1 MLRGHSPLDKQSGTS
16 SVGRARPC
24 QGRGH
29 EFEPRVPLQFILK
42 ANPDIEAEW
51 QSGHA
56 PDCKSV
62 YPGSTPGS
70 ASNNTPHALNSKL
83 DARVVELVDTRDLK
97 SLD

>member
-1 MLRGHSPLDKQSGTS
+1 MSYRDIVARRHINNLQVLSGTS

-42 ANPDIEAEW
+42 ANPDVGAEW

-62 YPGSTPGS
+62 YLGSTPGS
-70 ASNNTPHALNSKL
+70 ASISTLHML
-83 DARVVELVDTRDLK
+83 
-97 SLD
+97 

>member
-1 MLRGHSPLDKQSGTS
+1 MLNRDTVVQKHTNYLQVLSGTS

-42 ANPDIEAEW
+42 ANPDTGAEW

-62 YPGSTPGS
+62 YLGSTPGS
-70 ASNNTPHALNSKL
+70 ASIQHSTCFK
-83 DARVVELVDTRDLK
+83 
-97 SLD
+97 